1 LGSGPDLHFIAFL
14 LLEFLKETVRIPENE
29 TDDNKRCYQQE
40 DIGDFV
46 FGIKV
51 HPMENVVLK
60 IT

>member
-1 LGSGPDLHFIAFL
+1 MPFFFL
-14 LLEFLKETVRIPENE
+14 ELFKKAVRIPENE
-29 TDDNKRCYQQE
+29 TYDNKRCYQQE

-51 HPMENVVLK
+51 HPMENTVLK